1 MTTCYI
7 SLWKVCALL
16 TSGMDLDI
24 SEVSTLTRQALSHL
38 LDAPDRLGKDWCLL
52 AVKMGLTDKV
62 RLLLLFASMSLDLSY
77 SDLYSIQGT
86 ETRGRQQ
93 GARAEPDRQIAR
105 RMGEEGKF

>member
-1 MTTCYI
+1 
-7 SLWKVCALL
+7 
-16 TSGMDLDI
+16 MDLDI

-62 RLLLLFASMSLDLSY
+62 RLLLFASMSLDFSLSY
-77 SDLYSIQGT
+77 LYSIQGT
-86 ETRGRQQ
+86 EARGRQQ

-105 RMGEEGKF
+105 RVGEEGKSE